1 MLWQRALRCAPAAPP
16 DDDGGAGARDSLVC
30 ALANA
35 LGDLLTH
42 RGGDELAAAA
52 LRVLLDPRFA
62 AWYGA
67 TAAEASQPPRVAAAV
82 HGLTIGILGAVG
94 ANLGVTAPHPF
105 PPDLP

>member
-16 DDDGGAGARDSLVC
+16 GDDSGAGARDSLVC

-67 TAAEASQPPRVAAAV
+67 TAAEVSRPPRVAAAAA
-82 HGLTIGILGAVG
+82 GLAIDILLAVG
-94 ANLGVTAPHPF
+94 NNLGVTAPRPIS
-105 PPDLP
+105 PGLL